1 MKIIWKQIKD
11 YQNYEVSNF
20 GEVRNKYTHHIIAQ
34 SLDGSGH
41 LKVMLYKKGKKYIDV
56 HKLVFEAFYRKL
68 LPNEVVHHIS
78 QVKTQ
83 NISTNLVAWDKTYH
97 RQFHA
102 SKYKATQQTKR
113 KQSLA
118 LKGRKFSPE
127 HIAKITAAQRARRLR
142 QKELALNK

>member
-20 GEVRNKYTHHIIAQ
+20 GEVRNKHTHYIIAQ

-97 RQFHA
+97 IQFHKERYVV
-102 SKYKATQQTKR
+102 SQQTKQ
-113 KQSLA
+113 KMSNA
-118 LKGRKFSPE
+118 LKGRKFSQQ
-127 HIAKITAAQRARRLR
+127 HIKNITIAQRKRRQR
-142 QKELALNK
+142 QKEIALK